1 MKITTQLNPSLPVLS
16 KNPTASNFLP
26 KGLPTDIQGA
36 DLEALTR
43 FNQSLPKVV
52 PKVLKKPGEEDA
64 LDELSEVVSDS
75 PEWQMAQAEAV
86 GAGAGAEAAAAT
98 AAEAAGAGAAGSGA
112 AGAGAAG
119 AGAAGAAGAGAA
131 GAVGVLSPLAFT
143 PSLLL
148 VDGGSNSAPVATFT
162 TAQNAVEDGSV
173 ISGQLTSTDPDG
185 IDLGTTYSLVGDPI
199 PGLTITPNGAWRFD
213 ATGNAYQSLAQ
224 GETREITV
232 SYVVTDTPG
241 ATDTASFV
249 ITVTGTNDVPVVQ
262 VTDVVGG
269 ATELVTPAGNLSD
282 SGTISFTDVDLIDLH
297 TVSEVTP
304 SEDALGT
311 LTATVSTGT
320 DDSTGLG
327 GVITWDYSVAASA
340 VEYIASGETK
350 EETFTFSLLD
360 GQGGSVERTITI
372 TITGTNDA
380 PILTVDAE
388 GGVTEDADST
398 TLSDS
403 GTLSFTDVDVTDTHA
418 VTASYNED
426 AVWTNTSDA
435 TLSDEQITA
444 LTNGFVIKGDKS
456 GWDYSVA
463 NSATQFLAEGE
474 TVTFSYDVTVQDDS
488 GVIANNSDTKKVTV
502 TITGTNDISVLS
514 VEDPVYYL
522 PLNADAGVI
531 ETFAKFS
538 IADKDYND
546 THTYFFWNGSKEA
559 ASNETADGYF
569 AIDGKTGEISLT
581 EKGEDEIGAGKP
593 ALPCAS
599 DISLD
604 VVVFDGTDYSAP
616 ETLTIKRVLP
626 EFISGGYDSLYSV
639 GMILD
644 PVGDAH
650 VPHITL
656 QDTYDGMAL
665 IDFDRIQFSGK
676 LKTLEMF
683 RKNDVENENDALYM
697 KVKGAAN
704 DKVHISV
711 DNHFDGDAME
721 FVHFQKETSLA
732 RYDLG
737 GSNAA
742 DETWASE
749 EATYPYFQ
757 DHGVYLIST
766 EKAAADGETVSG
778 TVCNDVVVGSY
789 GFKEL
794 LYGDQG
800 NDLLFSKGDGDT
812 VRGGAG
818 DDLIVLDDEDDT
830 LVMFETASTNGFD
843 TIVGFDDDHTR
854 IQLQAADTVFPLVG
868 DDVDVL
874 TKGAL
879 LKVDGEDDSQLNL
892 SFSKDDAEATA
903 VVAMSTESEWNL
915 HTWLNTPGSDEK
927 IYIEG
932 YEDADPPISLYFL
945 VEESAAGENPD
956 TYTHLFHAVDSDN
969 SGSLSA
975 NEFTHMA
982 QFAGVGINEF
992 SSHSFAVIPV

>member
-52 PKVLKKPGEEDA
+52 PKVLKKPGEEEA

-86 GAGAGAEAAAAT
+86 GAGAGAEAAAAA

-148 VDGGSNSAPVATFT
+148 VNGGSNSAPIATFT
-162 TAQNAVEDGSV
+162 TAQNADEDGSV

-199 PGLTITPNGAWRFD
+199 PGLTINENGAWSFD

-269 ATELVTPAGNLSD
+269 VTELVTPAGNLSD

-327 GVITWDYSVAASA
+327 GVITWNYSVAASA
-340 VEYIASGETK
+340 VEYIAEGETK
-350 EETFTFSLLD
+350 VETFTFSLLD
-360 GQGGSVERTITI
+360 GQGGSVERTVTI

-388 GGVTEDADST
+388 GGVTEDDADST

-463 NSATQFLAEGE
+463 NSATQFLAKGE

-502 TITGTNDISVLS
+502 TITGTNDQPTLTLEEDTVYLAVNAMAGEIGCAVAEADDVDATDELS
-514 VEDPVYYL
+514 YHFLVDGERS
-522 PLNADAGVI
+522 
-531 ETFAKFS
+531 ETSENGFFS
-538 IADKDYND
+538 IN
-546 THTYFFWNGSKEA
+546 TS
-559 ASNETADGYF
+559 
-569 AIDGKTGEISLT
+569 TGNISLT
-581 EKGEDEIGAGKP
+581 ELGESMAG
-593 ALPCAS
+593 LGQYDLAS
-599 DISLD
+599 ASYQVD
-604 VVVFDGTDYSAP
+604 VVAYDGLVNSDSK
-616 ETLTIKRVLP
+616 TLTIERVLP
-626 EFISGGYDSLYSV
+626 DGQAGTPDTDYGLATMLQESSPYNDDSV
-639 GMILD
+639 K
-644 PVGDAH
+644 V
-650 VPHITL
+650 
-656 QDTYDGMAL
+656 
-665 IDFDRIQFSGK
+665 
-676 LKTLEMF
+676 
-683 RKNDVENENDALYM
+683 M
-697 KVKGAAN
+697 KPYEG
-704 DKVHISV
+704 KVHIVINDSNNV
-711 DNHFDGDAME
+711 NPGDENTPGKSFDILDLDDLGELNELEVERHHDDLVIEFDRPGMDSIEVTIKNHFLTTPAEGQGLAAIE
-721 FVHFQKETSLA
+721 YVHFDPNSSFAGYQLSNSESEVLDACDENFFPENGSYRIGSTTATEANGLLNGTNDN
-732 RYDLG
+732 DL
-737 GSNAA
+737 
-742 DETWASE
+742 
-749 EATYPYFQ
+749 
-757 DHGVYLIST
+757 I
-766 EKAAADGETVSG
+766 
-778 TVCNDVVVGSY
+778 VGSKFTKTIE
-789 GFKEL
+789 GGE
-794 LYGDQG
+794 G
-800 NDLLFSKGDGDT
+800 NDLLFAGAEG
-812 VRGGAG
+812 VNLVGGEG
-818 DDLIVLDDEDDT
+818 DDLLVLDAEYSSVEFSAAEDNGYDTVVHFDEDHKIVLDRSDVHPELDAEEAFFISNALLTEGEDT
-830 LVMFETASTNGFD
+830 LLLE
-843 TIVGFDDDHTR
+843 
-854 IQLQAADTVFPLVG
+854 G
-868 DDVDVL
+868 DDIQNAAVI
-874 TKGAL
+874 AM
-879 LKVDGEDDSQLNL
+879 
-892 SFSKDDAEATA
+892 DAATF
-903 VVAMSTESEWNL
+903 NL
-915 HTWLNTPGSDEK
+915 HTWLNNPESTIDG
-927 IYIEG
+927 IAGVAEG
-932 YEDADPPISLYFL
+932 AKLFFL
-945 VEESAAGENPD
+945 VEESGS
-956 TYTHLFHAVDSDN
+956 THLYHATDSGDGVLQA
-969 SGSLSA
+969 S
-975 NEFTHMA
+975 EFTHMA
-982 QFAGVGINEF
+982 HFYSTSIGEF
-992 SSHSFAVIPV
+992 SADNVSFTVMPV